1 MKMKTTD
8 KRIALITGATR
19 GLGLEAAR
27 RLAAADH
34 LVVVTARDGAAA
46 KALATD
52 LQRAGHASLGLALDV
67 NDGVSLSEVARVLE
81 AELGRIDVLVNN
93 AGIFLDG
100 NWGGNTAA
108 TISYEALRNTFETNF
123 FAQVRLTQALLP
135 LLKRGRDPHIVN
147 VSSIMGSLT
156 LHANPDSGLRYV
168 KPFAYDAS
176 KTALNAF
183 TVHLAEALA
192 GDGIRVNSAHPG
204 WVRTQLGTAA
214 AQLSVEEGVRTIVD
228 LALSRDK
235 AMTGKFIHNGAELP
249 W

>member
-19 GLGLEAAR
+19 GLGQETAR

-46 KALATD
+46 RALSD
-52 LQRAGHASLGLALDV
+52 ELQRAGHAALGLALDV
-67 NDGVSLSEVARVLE
+67 TDAASMSEVARVLE

-100 NWGGNTAA
+100 QWGGNTTA
-108 TISYEALRNTFETNF
+108 TVSDEALRNTFETNF
-123 FAQVRLTQALLP
+123 FGLVRLTQKLLP

-147 VSSIMGSLT
+147 VSSVMGSLT
-156 LHANPDSGLRYV
+156 VHANPDGGLRYV

-183 TVHLAEALA
+183 TVHLADALA
-192 GDGIRVNSAHPG
+192 SDGIRVNSAHPG
-204 WVRTQLGTAA
+204 WVRTQLGTDA
-214 AQLSVEEGVRTIVD
+214 AQLSVEEGARTLVD
-228 LALSRDK
+228 LALSRDR
-235 AMTGKFIHNGAELP
+235 AVTGKFIHDGAELP